1 MKMPKEYA
9 QQIIEGVINAIGA
22 TSIVG
27 RDEVEISSGEDL
39 LDIGIYKLP
48 DGTPVLHGFKYW
60 YGKRVDSIV
69 DHRKNLI
76 LILELSDTLEHMN
89 ELIAGYMVRYGQP
102 PVHLQTT

>member
-9 QQIIEGVINAIGA
+9 QQIIEGVINSIGA
-22 TSIVG
+22 TSIVE
-27 RDEVEISSGEDL
+27 REEVVISSGEEL
-39 LDIGIYKLP
+39 LNMGIYKLL
-48 DGTPVLHGFKYW
+48 DGRPVLNGFKYW
-60 YGKRVDSIV
+60 YGNRVNSIV

-89 ELIAGYMVRYGQP
+89 ELIAGYMVRYGLP